1 MLSPPVTVAP
11 VPHMQ
16 AVSSCEGVSSFFPSR
31 QRCLVVFVFGTVA
44 PRGSALTKTRAL
56 YAGCPVGL
64 STLVGL
70 QRNVNVVLQ
79 SYSAV
84 HIDCCE

>member
-1 MLSPPVTVAP
+1 MLSPPVTAAP

-16 AVSSCEGVSSFFPSR
+16 AVNSCEGVPSFSPSR
-31 QRCLVVFVFGTVA
+31 QRCLVVFVYETVA

-56 YAGCPVGL
+56 YAACHVEL

-70 QRNVNVVLQ
+70 QRNVDVVLQ

-84 HIDCCE
+84 HVDRCE